1 MKRMLGWTGLVL
13 VVAGLVATV
22 RFVSAEFDFW
32 QWMKLD
38 AAACGTLAVCLAGY
52 VLGFCSL
59 KTRTGRWAAVIG
71 LPVAMVW
78 VFKVALFLMC
88 QFCLLAAQ
96 YEDEFDNYVLNVP
109 AMTRPEASAASG
121 ASPLARNQ
129 EAIADGLEPMELILQ
144 RHFAC
149 VRTLECSAVNV
160 LPFRRRLCQGDVR
173 VAFLR
178 RQIGGVGSGG
188 WLEDSL
194 RPRLPTFAPSGL
206 DLSRAGPW
214 GPQAGCPCD
223 SWARPVRAG
232 CPCYVKKPRAPRLYG
247 AVPRTAT
254 CCYRVFTRR

>member
-96 YEDEFDNYVLNVP
+96 YEDEFDDYVLNVP

-160 LPFRRRLCQGDVR
+160 LPFRRRLCQGAREGRFSPAADWRRRFRGLARRLTAPPATYFCPVGAGL
-173 VAFLR
+173 VACRPLGPPSGMPLR
-178 RQIGGVGSGG
+178 LMGETRTG
-188 WLEDSL
+188 
-194 RPRLPTFAPSGL
+194 RLPML
-206 DLSRAGPW
+206 R
-214 GPQAGCPCD
+214 
-223 SWARPVRAG
+223 
-232 CPCYVKKPRAPRLYG
+232 
-247 AVPRTAT
+247 
-254 CCYRVFTRR
+254 